1 MKGLLC
7 HTLTTLRSL
16 LQEST
21 ILKNSTQPP
30 PTSGLNSFL
39 CHLLMESKF
48 FNWFGILF
56 DRPFSQYI
64 NFCCHFKTKSS
75 SKHWSGKKVDRVW
88 IRPHVCMDFY
98 RKELRYDESN
108 YMDRSPRQLS
118 FRINWKCLNRT
129 FGSRDINLIVSE
141 VVILILLKPWQD
153 GSEMVPAYN
162 ISSVKMSRF
171 KEKSF
176 RINYN
181 VFLSIIFISK
191 NFTFS

>member
-1 MKGLLC
+1 MPQPVK
-7 HTLTTLRSL
+7 TVYVSFFQISLRDFLNFGRFIMSYL
-16 LQEST
+16 NYIKINNFEKFHPST
-21 ILKNSTQPP
+21 

-39 CHLLMESKF
+39 CHFLMESKY

-129 FGSRDINLIVSE
+129 FRSRDINLIVRE
-141 VVILILLKPWQD
+141 VVNLILLKP
-153 GSEMVPAYN
+153 
-162 ISSVKMSRF
+162 
-171 KEKSF
+171 
-176 RINYN
+176 
-181 VFLSIIFISK
+181 
-191 NFTFS
+191 